1 MASSL
6 EDLLTV
12 LDGRSA
18 PPVSN
23 FLSFSGALD
32 IQQIH
37 DLSTSLKNS
46 SVSGGLRLKGC
57 TLNDSGAEL
66 IAAAFVDNQTLNTL
80 ELPDNNIGCRGADAL
95 AEVLHSKNFTLTTVE
110 LTGNPC
116 EAFAPHAIELITT
129 CLCRN
134 RLGLNNASP
143 NTPTKSMGGF
153 ATPPTAYHTVQP
165 FTSLN
170 SPESKDGGSAKR
182 VLQTSGKENWV
193 VSTSRGNEGGALG
206 SVGMGAI
213 ELEYRL
219 QHLESSQDAISSEV
233 DHIKAL
239 GSNIEGWKHQMNDA
253 GAQAAAV
260 LALVQSDGSEIRA
273 RLSDLD
279 NWRVNV
285 EAASQH
291 FDSLVGS
298 LRSNWFHLEQRFDQ
312 ISNRIEHKGRTP
324 RAIDCSPYQQQV
336 QQVREQ
342 CQQQL
347 ELLHANVEEVQQ
359 AQQAL
364 AATGGVG
371 RGADADL
378 DVHARLEALGQDLDD
393 VRGVTHRLERY
404 VEQMLRQMLGS
415 LNAGQ
420 QRLKVDQQQ
429 LSDRIVRSDKQQAS
443 FAQQLQQSSSGQNQI
458 KAALR
463 NAQKQ
468 VTGLESGQSKLQQ
481 EVADL
486 GQVVEQMKGRKGPA
500 LPWQRAQEQAVQ
512 KLQEKVTKVEAH
524 STEALRAVQA
534 ESARVQ
540 LQRQQLSKSAVQAQ
554 LQREGSTERQTSAA
568 ERQVPAADKPQS
580 ASSRDLS
587 SLDAM
592 TPGQAEQDS
601 AHLAATSQQGQK
613 ASRGSLKGRASWS
626 IDRKKD
632 LQRAAGKAAV
642 TLGGQRPGGV
652 RRSLAA
658 GDTGVPEQLHRWP
671 LSEVPLGEL
680 SASQGGVAEPETAAG
695 AEMRSPGR
703 SATPLVG
710 SMSAEG
716 LQELLAASLTLAP
729 APSSPDAQDVNQ
741 GNQSNEALQQQV
753 VQQQADI
760 TRLESELAALQSH
773 FGITHHQDR
782 GHLIAPV
789 DTGSLTDSPSIS
801 RSPSPP
807 IQRTS
812 SQAATKLQ
820 VGKAASIGST
830 RLTGSKRTLSSR
842 SNQDSARQLVSKR
855 VGRSSRAGGPS
866 VGVGRSSLGGG
877 TRRRMFDVARSVENA
892 TRSCAEAD
900 RSYGD
905 VSASSADAIR
915 SAAAAASSSLEAPDL
930 GRSSSG
936 AKDSERSS
944 QAGAAAE
951 SGSVEA
957 SPAYKHR
964 AGAENSPASNIK
976 REKVLGKS
984 KEGSLRRGV
993 AAFKDSKLG
1002 LSGDNSG

>member
-1 MASSL
+1 
-6 EDLLTV
+6 
-12 LDGRSA
+12 
-18 PPVSN
+18 
-23 FLSFSGALD
+23 
-32 IQQIH
+32 
-37 DLSTSLKNS
+37 
-46 SVSGGLRLKGC
+46 
-57 TLNDSGAEL
+57 
-66 IAAAFVDNQTLNTL
+66 
-80 ELPDNNIGCRGADAL
+80 
-95 AEVLHSKNFTLTTVE
+95 
-110 LTGNPC
+110 
-116 EAFAPHAIELITT
+116 
-129 CLCRN
+129 
-134 RLGLNNASP
+134 
-143 NTPTKSMGGF
+143 MGGF

-534 ESARVQ
+534 ESARVTREAARYAQTEAVVDSLLAFKQTHSAELAKRDNAIASLHSLVMQLQVQ